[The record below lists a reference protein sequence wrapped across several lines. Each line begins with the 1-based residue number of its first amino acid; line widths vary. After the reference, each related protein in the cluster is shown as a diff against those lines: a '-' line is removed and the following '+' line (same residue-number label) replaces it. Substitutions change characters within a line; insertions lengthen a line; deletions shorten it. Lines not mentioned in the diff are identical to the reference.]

1 MWKKN
6 FVFILTAVL
15 LIGCSGEEAKE
26 ASTREENSSVR
37 EQQPSAVSF
46 RNVDM
51 EVIDGIVILQG
62 EAMATDTNVYYRLDH
77 EGEPLNKEAKLS
89 LKENASR
96 WKKFT
101 LEIDLPKQTLTAKEP
116 PVLALYGKNDKD
128 EPINTNYFP
137 VDVENK

>member
-1 MWKKN
+1 MWKKK
-6 FVFILTAVL
+6 FIFILTAGL

-26 ASTREENSSVR
+26 ASTREEDSSVK
-37 EQQPSAVSF
+37 EQQTSAVSF

-51 EVIDGIVILQG
+51 EVTDGIVILQG

-77 EGEPLNKEAKLS
+77 GGEPLNKEAKLS

-96 WKKFT
+96 WKAFT
-101 LEIDLPKQTLTAKEP
+101 LEVALPKQTLTAEEP
-116 PVLALYGKNDKD
+116 PVLALYGKTDKD